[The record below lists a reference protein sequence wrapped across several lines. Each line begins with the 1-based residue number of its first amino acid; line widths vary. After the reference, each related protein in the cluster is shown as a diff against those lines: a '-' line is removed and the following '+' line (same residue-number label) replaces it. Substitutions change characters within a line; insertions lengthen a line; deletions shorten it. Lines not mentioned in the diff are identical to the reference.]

1 MFYVE
6 AADVPGEGAELH
18 FFFFA
23 WNYLAGPP
31 FLVFPLQH
39 KRLSG
44 SARLGATALVL
55 SLLAYGQGRLD
66 SVYIKAFDPYMVLAV
81 LWPRRPPGLA
91 SVRTALAARDET

>member
-66 SVYIKAFDPYMVLAV
+66 SVYIN
-81 LWPRRPPGLA
+81 RRSIPIWFWLSFGRAGRLGLLV
-91 SVRTALAARDET
+91 SVQR